1 MNRYPELPTYIADTH
16 ALFWYLDNPDRLS
29 LAADAVFRLA
39 AAGGALIVVPAIVVA
54 ELFYLTAK
62 AGLPIL
68 PSDLLSRI
76 NASREFVFSELGQDQ
91 LEAMESIAV
100 VTEMHDRLIAA
111 EAVVRR
117 APVISRDEIL
127 RLSQVVDVIW

>member
-1 MNRYPELPTYIADTH
+1 M
-16 ALFWYLDNPDRLS
+16 
-29 LAADAVFRLA
+29 
-39 AAGGALIVVPAIVVA
+39 PAIVVA

-76 NASREFVFSELGQDQ
+76 NASRELTFSELGQDQ
-91 LEAMESIAV
+91 LEAMASIAG

-111 EAVVRR
+111 EAVVRQ
-117 APVISRDEIL
+117 APVISKDEIL
-127 RLSQVVDVIW
+127 RRSQVVDVIW

>member
-1 MNRYPELPTYIADTH
+1 MRIRSAPRP
-16 ALFWYLDNPDRLS
+16 
-29 LAADAVFRLA
+29 
-39 AAGGALIVVPAIVVA
+39 
-54 ELFYLTAK
+54 K

-76 NASREFVFSELGQDQ
+76 NASREFAFSELGQDQ
-91 LEAMESIAV
+91 LEAMESITV

-117 APVISRDEIL
+117 APVTSRDEIL

>member
-1 MNRYPELPTYIADTH
+1 M
-16 ALFWYLDNPDRLS
+16 
-29 LAADAVFRLA
+29 
-39 AAGGALIVVPAIVVA
+39 IVVPAIVVA

-76 NASREFVFSELGQDQ
+76 NASREFAFSELGQGQ
-91 LEAMESIAV
+91 LEAMESIAG

-111 EAVVRR
+111 EAMVHH
-117 APVISRDEIL
+117 APVISRDEVL
-127 RLSQVVDVIW
+127 QQSKVVDVIW

>member
-1 MNRYPELPTYIADTH
+1 MLSRDLPEYIVDSH
-16 ALFWYLDNPDRLS
+16 ALFWFLEYPSKLS
-29 LAADAVFRLA
+29 PAADAVFRLA
-39 AAGGALIVVPAIVVA
+39 AAGGAVIVVPAIVVA

-76 NASREFVFSELGQDQ
+76 NASREFAFSELGQDQ

>member
-1 MNRYPELPTYIADTH
+1 MLSPDLPEYIVDSH
-16 ALFWYLDNPDRLS
+16 ALFCFLEYPSQLS
-29 LAADAVFRLA
+29 PAADAVFRLA

-76 NASREFVFSELGQDQ
+76 NASREFVFSEMGRNQ
-91 LEAMESIAV
+91 LEAMETIAG

-111 EAVVRR
+111 EAVVRQ
-117 APVISRDEIL
+117 APVISRDKIL
-127 RLSQVVDVIW
+127 RECQVVDIIW